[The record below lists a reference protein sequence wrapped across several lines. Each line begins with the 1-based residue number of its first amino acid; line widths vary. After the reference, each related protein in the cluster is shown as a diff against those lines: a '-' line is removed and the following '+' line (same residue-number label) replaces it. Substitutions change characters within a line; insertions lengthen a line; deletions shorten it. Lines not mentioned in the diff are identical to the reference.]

1 MVHPFLRSEITKA
14 MLKIGKEGFLILP
27 KKLSEEAG
35 ICEGDEVIVEVEKDG
50 LILRALR
57 PKVVD
62 IDLGLVEKLLREGT
76 SLK

>member
-35 ICEGDEVIVEVEKDG
+35 ICEGDEVIV
-50 LILRALR
+50 
-57 PKVVD
+57 
-62 IDLGLVEKLLREGT
+62 
-76 SLK
+76 